1 MPRSQGAPTI
11 SPGREINPP
20 KTSAS
25 FRAACRKKSTPRLWN
40 EPPSLC
46 VNHTA
51 NLSVAD
57 ERGIKAMIN
66 DPTTPL
72 FAVAGFAVL
81 LATGAQAF
89 DGGSPSGFINRQVQP
104 VSLPTDVEREVQPT
118 RTIVVD
124 PTGERAGTIT
134 IDTKNRYLYLSM
146 KGGRAMRYDV
156 GVGREGFAWSGR
168 AHIGRRAEWPSWT
181 PPAAMLLRRPD
192 LPRVM
197 EGGLAN
203 PLGARAMYLY
213 NSHGDTMFRI
223 HGTNEPDTIGRAVS
237 SGCIRLLNDDIADL
251 YSRVKVG
258 APVVVL

>member
-1 MPRSQGAPTI
+1 
-11 SPGREINPP
+11 
-20 KTSAS
+20 
-25 FRAACRKKSTPRLWN
+25 
-40 EPPSLC
+40 
-46 VNHTA
+46 
-51 NLSVAD
+51 
-57 ERGIKAMIN
+57 MIN
-66 DPTTPL
+66 NSTIYL
-72 FAVAGFAVL
+72 FAVAGFAAL

-89 DGGSPSGFINRQVQP
+89 DGGSPAGLMNRQIQP
-104 VSLPTDVEREVQPT
+104 VSLPTDIQRAVQPT
-118 RTIVVD
+118 RAIVDD

-146 KGGRAMRYDV
+146 EGGKAVRYDV

-181 PPAAMLLRRPD
+181 PPAAMRLRRPD

-197 EGGLAN
+197 DGGLAN

-237 SGCIRLLNDDIADL
+237 SGCVRLLNDDVVDL

-258 APVVVL
+258 AQVVVL

>member
-1 MPRSQGAPTI
+1 VPPATKNRPRAFS
-11 SPGREINPP
+11 R
-20 KTSAS
+20 
-25 FRAACRKKSTPRLWN
+25 WN
-40 EPPSLC
+40 EPLSLR
-46 VNHTA
+46 VNHTT
-51 NLSVAD
+51 NLGVAD
-57 ERGIKAMIN
+57 ERGAKPMFN
-66 DPTTPL
+66 FSTTHL
-72 FAVAGFAVL
+72 FAVAGFAAL

-89 DGGSPSGFINRQVQP
+89 ESGSPSGLMNRQVQQ
-104 VSLPTDVEREVQPT
+104 VSLPTDVQREVQPT
-118 RTIVVD
+118 RTIVDD

-146 KGGRAMRYDV
+146 ERGRAMRYDV

-223 HGTNEPDTIGRAVS
+223 HCTNEPDTIGRAVS
-237 SGCIRLLNDDIADL
+237 SGCIRLLNDDVVDL

>member
-1 MPRSQGAPTI
+1 MAGKRGAK
-11 SPGREINPP
+11 NM
-20 KTSAS
+20 
-25 FRAACRKKSTPRLWN
+25 F
-40 EPPSLC
+40 
-46 VNHTA
+46 
-51 NLSVAD
+51 NLS
-57 ERGIKAMIN
+57 
-66 DPTTPL
+66 TTHF
-72 FAVAGFAVL
+72 FAVAGLATL

-89 DGGSPSGFINRQVQP
+89 DGGSPAGLMNPQTQT
-104 VSLPTDVEREVQPT
+104 VSLPTDIQREVQPT
-118 RTIVVD
+118 RTIVGD

-134 IDTKNRYLYLSM
+134 IDSKNRYLYLSM
-146 KGGRAMRYDV
+146 EGGRAMRYDV

-168 AHIGRRAEWPSWT
+168 ARIGRRAEWPAWT
-181 PPAAMLLRRPD
+181 PPAAMRLRRPD

-213 NSHGDTMFRI
+213 NGHGDTMFRI

-237 SGCIRLLNDDIADL
+237 SGCIRLLNDDVVDL

>member
-1 MPRSQGAPTI
+1 MF
-11 SPGREINPP
+11 N
-20 KTSAS
+20 
-25 FRAACRKKSTPRLWN
+25 FSTT
-40 EPPSLC
+40 
-46 VNHTA
+46 H
-51 NLSVAD
+51 
-57 ERGIKAMIN
+57 
-66 DPTTPL
+66 L
-72 FAVAGFAVL
+72 FAVAGFATL
-81 LATGAQAF
+81 LATGAEAF
-89 DGGSPSGFINRQVQP
+89 EGGSSTGLMNRQIQP
-104 VSLPTDVEREVQPT
+104 VSLPTDVQREVHPT
-118 RTIVVD
+118 RAMVVD

-146 KGGRAMRYDV
+146 EGGRAMRYDV

-213 NSHGDTMFRI
+213 NRHGDTMFRI
-223 HGTNEPDTIGRAVS
+223 HGTNEPDTVGRAVS
-237 SGCIRLLNDDIADL
+237 SGCIRLLNDDVVDL

>member
-1 MPRSQGAPTI
+1 MIDNSTI
-11 SPGREINPP
+11 
-20 KTSAS
+20 
-25 FRAACRKKSTPRLWN
+25 
-40 EPPSLC
+40 
-46 VNHTA
+46 H
-51 NLSVAD
+51 
-57 ERGIKAMIN
+57 
-66 DPTTPL
+66 L
-72 FAVAGFAVL
+72 FAVAGFAAL

-89 DGGSPSGFINRQVQP
+89 DGGSPAGLMNRQIQP
-104 VSLPTDVEREVQPT
+104 VSLPTDVQRAVQPT
-118 RTIVVD
+118 RAIVDD

-134 IDTKNRYLYLSM
+134 IDTKNCYLYLSM
-146 KGGRAMRYDV
+146 DGGKAMRYEV

-181 PPAAMLLRRPD
+181 PPAAMRLRRPD

-237 SGCIRLLNDDIADL
+237 SGCVRLLNDDVVDL

-258 APVVVL
+258 AQVVVL

>member
-1 MPRSQGAPTI
+1 MRVNDTTI
-11 SPGREINPP
+11 
-20 KTSAS
+20 
-25 FRAACRKKSTPRLWN
+25 
-40 EPPSLC
+40 
-46 VNHTA
+46 
-51 NLSVAD
+51 LSVAD
-57 ERGIKAMIN
+57 ERGAKPMFN
-66 DPTTPL
+66 FSTTHL

-81 LATGAQAF
+81 FATGAQAF
-89 DGGSPSGFINRQVQP
+89 DGGSPSGLMNRQVQP
-104 VSLPTDVEREVQPT
+104 VSLPTDVQREVQPT
-118 RTIVVD
+118 RTVVDD
-124 PTGERAGTIT
+124 PTGERGGTIT

-146 KGGRAMRYDV
+146 EAGRAMRYDV

-168 AHIGRRAEWPSWT
+168 GHIGRRAEWPSWT

-223 HGTNEPDTIGRAVS
+223 HGTNEPDTIGHAVS
-237 SGCIRLLNDDIADL
+237 SGCIRLLNDDIVDL

-258 APVVVL
+258 APVVVV

>member
-1 MPRSQGAPTI
+1 M
-11 SPGREINPP
+11 
-20 KTSAS
+20 
-25 FRAACRKKSTPRLWN
+25 F
-40 EPPSLC
+40 
-46 VNHTA
+46 
-51 NLSVAD
+51 NLS
-57 ERGIKAMIN
+57 
-66 DPTTPL
+66 TTRL
-72 FAVAGFAVL
+72 FAVAGFAAL

-89 DGGSPSGFINRQVQP
+89 DGGSPSWLMNRQIQP
-104 VSLPTDVEREVQPT
+104 VSLPTDVQRDVQPT
-118 RTIVVD
+118 RTMVVD

-146 KGGRAMRYDV
+146 AGGRAMRYGV

-168 AHIGRRAEWPSWT
+168 AHIGRRAEWPAWT
-181 PPAAMLLRRPD
+181 PPAAMRLRRPD

-213 NSHGDTMFRI
+213 NGHGDTMFRI

-237 SGCIRLLNDDIADL
+237 SGCVRLLNDDVVDL

-258 APVVVL
+258 ATVVVL

>member
-1 MPRSQGAPTI
+1 LR
-11 SPGREINPP
+11 
-20 KTSAS
+20 
-25 FRAACRKKSTPRLWN
+25 
-40 EPPSLC
+40 
-46 VNHTA
+46 VNHTT
-51 NLSVAD
+51 NVGVAD
-57 ERGIKAMIN
+57 ERGAKTVFN
-66 DPTTPL
+66 FSTSHF
-72 FAVAGFAVL
+72 FAVCGFAAL
-81 LATGAQAF
+81 IATGAQAF
-89 DGGSPSGFINRQVQP
+89 DGGSPAGFMNGRVQP
-104 VSLPTDVEREVQPT
+104 VSLPTDVQREVQPT
-118 RTIVVD
+118 RRIVDD

-203 PLGARAMYLY
+203 PLGARAIYLY
-213 NSHGDTMFRI
+213 NNHGDTMFRI

-237 SGCIRLLNDDIADL
+237 SGCVRLLNDDVIDL

-258 APVVVL
+258 APVIVL